1 MRIRPTRFLSRLLSI
16 LVSRSMSALPTQEIK
31 REESA
36 RATRSIAFYL
46 PASVL
51 MSYLFYT
58 ELTSWTALD
67 TLLYGP
73 R

>member
-1 MRIRPTRFLSRLLSI
+1 
-16 LVSRSMSALPTQEIK
+16 MSALPTQEIK

-51 MSYLFYT
+51 VSYLFYT